1 MIHERVFSGVMF
13 SSAVIYSWFYL
24 TSHDFIKLLSRVV
37 TVSFSFYIACVLCLS
52 LLVSSFFW
60 FLESRKEA
68 DSVNLQQA
76 AHPKRRLRVTR
87 VWWSDP
93 CSGVTRMAVCEGQGA
108 MHRLCSP
115 VDRNMVWSGGWQ
127 FCQTSLHSDFNSPE
141 DVFKWRIVVFVYVC
155 SCMPCSPC
163 SRLLRYVYLLGYVY
177 NDDSLWI
184 WSSNSTNDLMV
195 LFSFRKWHFNSV
207 IYWMLL

>member
-60 FLESRKEA
+60 FLESRKTA

-76 AHPKRRLRVTR
+76 AHPKRRWRVTR

-127 FCQTSLHSDFNSPE
+127 FCQTSLHSDFKFS
-141 DVFKWRIVVFVYVC
+141 WR
-155 SCMPCSPC
+155 
-163 SRLLRYVYLLGYVY
+163 RLWMENRRLRLCLQLYALQ
-177 NDDSLWI
+177 SLFTTASLCIPAWLCI
-184 WSSNSTNDLMV
+184 QW
-195 LFSFRKWHFNSV
+195 R
-207 IYWMLL
+207 